1 MTELFFPDLPYNNV
15 MENEYMYALSESQMV
30 QFEGL
35 QLQHAVIKRFEE
47 QTRLQSQTPLLE
59 FRVRRHRLTASNM
72 GEIVKRRNDHD
83 ALASRLQGTRK
94 CMTAAMRRGHI
105 CEPVAGRAYA
115 EKFENRINLYP
126 CGIVVSQCSPWIAAS
141 PDRKVY
147 NTERNPPF
155 GLLEIKCP
163 TINDITEVKCLKK
176 NEEGNYELKRNHHYY
191 YQVIIQLAVCGL
203 EWFELYIWWETG
215 YFLETNEFNEDVWQ
229 QAKNKA
235 DNFYF
240 CHFI

>member
-1 MTELFFPDLPYNNV
+1 
-15 MENEYMYALSESQMV
+15 
-30 QFEGL
+30 
-35 QLQHAVIKRFEE
+35 
-47 QTRLQSQTPLLE
+47 
-59 FRVRRHRLTASNM
+59 
-72 GEIVKRRNDHD
+72 
-83 ALASRLQGTRK
+83 
-94 CMTAAMRRGHI
+94 MRRGHI

-215 YFLETNEFNEDVWQ
+215 YFLETKEFNEDVWQ